1 VNRSIAIARREF
13 FGYFRSPIAYIVIAA
28 FLVASGFAFQKDFE
42 PGQAATMRSALE
54 WMVWFLVVLIPV
66 LSMGLL
72 AQEWATG
79 TIETLMTA
87 PVSDTQVVIGK
98 FLANLGMLVVMLIPT
113 LVYVLLLIVF
123 ASARPDLGPIVSG
136 YLGILMVGSLFIS
149 VGLFCSS
156 TTRDQIVA
164 VVLSILILALATV
177 VPYLA
182 AQYANLRPSV
192 RTAVDQAVYR
202 RYGDF
207 AKGVVSTGNV
217 TFFVLTTAV
226 FLFLTVKVLESR
238 RWK

>member
-1 VNRSIAIARREF
+1 MNRSIAIARREF
-13 FGYFRSPIAYIVIAA
+13 FGYFRSPIAYVVIVA
-28 FLVASGFAFQKDFE
+28 FLFASGGAFYKDFE
-42 PGQAATMRSALE
+42 PGQAAAMRSTLE

-72 AQEWATG
+72 AQEWASG

-87 PVSDTQVVIGK
+87 PVSDAQVVVGK
-98 FLANLGMLVVMLIPT
+98 FLANFGLLVVMLIPT
-113 LVYVLLLIVF
+113 LLYVLLLLVF
-123 ASARPDLGPIVSG
+123 SNGNPDLGPIFSG
-136 YLGILMVGSLFIS
+136 YIGILMVGALFIS

-164 VVLSILILALATV
+164 VVLSTLILALATV

-192 RTAVDQAVYR
+192 RTVVDQAIYR
-202 RYGDF
+202 RYSDF
-207 AKGVVSTGNV
+207 AKGVVSMGNV
-217 TFFVLTTAV
+217 TFFILATAV

>member
-13 FGYFRSPIAYIVIAA
+13 AGYFRSPIAYIVIAA
-28 FLVASGFAFQKDFE
+28 FLLASGFAFQKDFE
-42 PGQAATMRSALE
+42 PGQAASMRSVLE

-113 LVYVLLLIVF
+113 LIYVLLLIVF
-123 ASARPDLGPIVSG
+123 ASGRPDLGPIFSG
-136 YLGILMVGSLFIS
+136 YIGILMVGSLFIS

-182 AQYANLRPSV
+182 AQYANLRPSL
-192 RTAVDQAVYR
+192 RTVVDQAVYR

-207 AKGVVSTGNV
+207 AKGVVSAGNV
-217 TFFVLTTAV
+217 TFFVLTTAI

>member
-13 FGYFRSPIAYIVIAA
+13 AGYFRSPIAYIVIAA

-42 PGQAATMRSALE
+42 PGQAASMRSALE

-87 PVSDTQVVIGK
+87 PVSDTQVVFGK

-113 LVYVLLLIVF
+113 LIYVLLLIVF
-123 ASARPDLGPIVSG
+123 ASGRPDLGPIFSG
-136 YLGILMVGSLFIS
+136 YIGILMVGSLFIS

-164 VVLSILILALATV
+164 VVLSILILAVATV

-182 AQYANLRPSV
+182 AQYANLRPAI
-192 RTAVDQAVYR
+192 RTVVDQAVYR

-207 AKGVVSTGNV
+207 AKGVVSAGNV
-217 TFFVLTTAV
+217 TFFVLTTAI

>member
-1 VNRSIAIARREF
+1 MNRSIAIARREF
-13 FGYFRSPIAYIVIAA
+13 AGYFRSPIAYIVIAA
-28 FLVASGFAFQKDFE
+28 FLLASGFAFQKDFE
-42 PGQAATMRSALE
+42 PGQAASMRSVLE

-113 LVYVLLLIVF
+113 LIYVLLLIVF
-123 ASARPDLGPIVSG
+123 ASGRPDLGPIFSG
-136 YLGILMVGSLFIS
+136 YIGILMVGSLFIS

-182 AQYANLRPSV
+182 AQYANLRPSL
-192 RTAVDQAVYR
+192 RTVVDQAVYR

-207 AKGVVSTGNV
+207 AKGVVSAGNV
-217 TFFVLTTAV
+217 TFFVLTTAI

>member
-1 VNRSIAIARREF
+1 MNRSIAIARREF
-13 FGYFRSPIAYIVIAA
+13 AGYFRSPIAYVVIVA
-28 FLVASGFAFQKDFE
+28 FLLASGGAFYKDFE
-42 PGQAATMRSALE
+42 PGQAAAMRSTLE

-72 AQEWATG
+72 AQEWASG

-87 PVSDTQVVIGK
+87 PVSDAQVVIGK
-98 FLANLGMLVVMLIPT
+98 FLANLGLLVVMLIPT
-113 LVYVLLLIVF
+113 LLYVLMLIIF
-123 ASARPDLGPIVSG
+123 ANSRPDLGPIFSG
-136 YLGILMVGSLFIS
+136 YIGILMVGSLFIS

-164 VVLSILILALATV
+164 VVISTLILALATV

-192 RTAVDQAVYR
+192 RTVVDQAIYR
-202 RYGDF
+202 RYADF
-207 AKGVVSTGNV
+207 AKGVISAGNV
-217 TFFVLTTAV
+217 TFFILATAV